1 MWGRGEGFISI
12 LFCDRNTRMSRERER
27 RAWKRSIWDGY
38 RTKTPL
44 FVQWVS
50 PESTMCVFSCAQVCC
65 IWCRHFQ
72 NHLIM
77 FLDSILG
84 LTGMLELEGKCLLFF
99 FFFSIWSHL
108 RSRVQVWTTGD
119 CFMAGW
125 ALDSH
130 AWILTAFLRLQK
142 SGFSCFTDNRV
153 PQLDVV
159 AVYPMNY
166 CMWLM
171 IQDF

>member
-1 MWGRGEGFISI
+1 MGEGGRFHFHFILWQKHKNVKGEREEGLEAQYLRWLPHKNSALCTMSFPWEYYVCFFVCSGLLHLVQTFPKPSDYVLRLYI
-12 LFCDRNTRMSRERER
+12 RSDRNAWAWGQMS
-27 RAWKRSIWDGY
+27 A
-38 RTKTPL
+38 
-44 FVQWVS
+44 
-50 PESTMCVFSCAQVCC
+50 
-65 IWCRHFQ
+65 
-72 NHLIM
+72 
-77 FLDSILG
+77 
-84 LTGMLELEGKCLLFF
+84 FF